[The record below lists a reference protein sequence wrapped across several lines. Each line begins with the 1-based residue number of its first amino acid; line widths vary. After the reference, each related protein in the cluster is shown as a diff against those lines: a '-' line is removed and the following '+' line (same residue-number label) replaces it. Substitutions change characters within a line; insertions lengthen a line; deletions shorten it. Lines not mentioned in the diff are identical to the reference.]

1 MCCCPMAAES
11 DSRSGVLI
19 IDDRPI
25 VRLGLRR
32 LLETSPDLWVCGE
45 AESVDQAVEMLATQ
59 PVGIA
64 IVDFS
69 LGDGT
74 GLELIARLQASR
86 PGLPVLVMSN
96 HDEHVFAER
105 ALRAGARGYV
115 AKREPLDVVLEA
127 IRRVLAGRIH
137 VSERISQR
145 ILETVQGGAL
155 ATNDPLGGLT
165 DRELQVF
172 ELVGRGVST
181 ADIARRLHVS
191 VKTIETYRANIKTKL
206 GLSSASELV
215 RYASSWTER
224 L

>member
-1 MCCCPMAAES
+1 MAGES
-11 DSRSGVLI
+11 ASRSGVLI

-32 LLETSPDLWVCGE
+32 LLETSPDLSICGE
-45 AESVDQAVEMLATQ
+45 AESVEGAVDMLRTL

-74 GLELIARLQASR
+74 GLELIARLQTGR

-96 HDEHVFAER
+96 HDEFLFAER

-115 AKREPLDVVLEA
+115 AKRERLDVILQA
-127 IRRVLAGRIH
+127 IRTVLAGSIY

-145 ILETVQGGAL
+145 ILETVKGGAL
-155 ATNDPLGGLT
+155 TTTDPLGTLT

-172 ELVGRGVST
+172 ELIGRGGST
-181 ADIARRLHVS
+181 AEIAQRLHVS
-191 VKTIETYRANIKTKL
+191 VKTIETYRANIKVKL

>member
-1 MCCCPMAAES
+1 MAAES

-32 LLETSPDLWVCGE
+32 LLETSPDLWICGE
-45 AESVDQAVEMLATQ
+45 AESVDQAVEMLNTQ
-59 PVGIA
+59 PARIA

-74 GLELIARLQASR
+74 GLELIARLQASSA
-86 PGLPVLVMSN
+86 GLPVLVMSN
-96 HDEHVFAER
+96 HDEFLFAER

-115 AKREPLDVVLEA
+115 AKRERLDVILQA
-127 IRRVLAGRIH
+127 IRTVLAGRIY
-137 VSERISQR
+137 VSERVSQR
-145 ILETVQGGAL
+145 ILQTVQGGAL
-155 ATNDPLGGLT
+155 TATDLLGGLT

-181 ADIARRLHVS
+181 ADIAGRLHVS
-191 VKTIETYRANIKTKL
+191 VKTIETYRANIKVKL
-206 GLSSASELV
+206 GLSTASELL

>member
-1 MCCCPMAAES
+1 MLVEPGA
-11 DSRSGVLI
+11 RSGVLI
-19 IDDRPI
+19 VDDRPI

-45 AESVDQAVEMLATQ
+45 AESVDEAVAMLATH
-59 PVGIA
+59 PAGVA

-74 GLELIARLQASR
+74 GLELIGRLQAAR

-115 AKREPLDVVLEA
+115 AKREPLEVVLVA
-127 IRRVLAGRIH
+127 VRAVLAGRIH
-137 VSERISQR
+137 VGERISQR
-145 ILETVQGGAL
+145 ILETVHGGAP
-155 ATNDPLGGLT
+155 ATSDPLSGLT

-181 ADIARRLHVS
+181 SDIADRLRVS

-206 GLSSASELV
+206 GLASASELV